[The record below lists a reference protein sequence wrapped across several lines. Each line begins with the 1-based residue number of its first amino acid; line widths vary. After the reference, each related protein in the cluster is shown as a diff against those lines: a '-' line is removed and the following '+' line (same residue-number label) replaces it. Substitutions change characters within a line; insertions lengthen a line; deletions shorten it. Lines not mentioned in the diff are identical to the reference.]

1 MTVTARTPA
10 APRFVLALAWGLWL
24 AVVWPQQSPA
34 ALPEGEFVGSVI
46 FSKGD
51 QVVAEIPGG
60 AVERERMTVVG
71 GDLRPKAAA
80 AVVQPLADG
89 TYVLRLVSSGSA
101 AVGDRL
107 ARETETEAAARVI
120 RENRLDGYRE
130 FLDLFPK
137 SPHRERI
144 GREMFRLAMAQE
156 FPVPGGSLLRGKVRL
171 AENVGREVPLG
182 GATVVLDR
190 FVLPPT
196 DGDGGFRVEGIPV
209 LEEPVTVRLR
219 LRDPRFE
226 MAAEV
231 EVALPAKT
239 SAQLTAEVPVRVVP
253 AVLAGKVVDG
263 RGAPLP
269 GAEVWTSPYTT
280 EVLSGD
286 DGTYR
291 ISRRKLLAAKEGSA
305 ADEPLFGSDF
315 EVYARRKGHAVERV
329 AVSAESHR
337 ENPVPLLQL
346 PPQDP
351 RQEDLP
357 DFALDLRKHLW
368 VSTPVR

>member
-1 MTVTARTPA
+1 MTVHTRTAA
-10 APRFVLALAWGLWL
+10 CLALAL
-24 AVVWPQQSPA
+24 A
-34 ALPEGEFVGSVI
+34 ALAPQALSASGKGDFAGSVI
-46 FSKGD
+46 FPKGA

-71 GDLRPKAAA
+71 SDLRPKATV

-89 TYVLRLVSSGSA
+89 TFVLRVIGSGSA

-107 ARETETEAAARVI
+107 ARETQPEAAARVI

-130 FLDLFPK
+130 FLDLYPQ
-137 SPHRERI
+137 SPYRERM
-144 GREMFRLAMAQE
+144 GREMFRLAMAE
-156 FPVPGGSLLRGKVRL
+156 GFPSAEGSVLRGKVRL
-171 AENVGREVPLG
+171 VEHLGRELSLS
-182 GATVVLDR
+182 GATIALDR

-196 DGDGGFRVEGIPV
+196 DADGGFRLEGIPV
-209 LEEPVTVRLR
+209 LEEPVKVRLR

-226 MAAEV
+226 MASEV
-231 EVALPAKT
+231 EVALPAGT
-239 SAQLTAEVPVRVVP
+239 SAQVTADVPVRVVP
-253 AVLAGKVVDG
+253 AVLVGKVVDG

-269 GAEVWTSPYTT
+269 GAQVWTSPYTT

-291 ISRRKLLAAKEGSA
+291 IFRRKLLAPAEGAA
-305 ADEPLFGSDF
+305 ADEPLFGGDF
-315 EVYARRKGHAVERV
+315 EVYARKKGHAVERV
-329 AVSAESHR
+329 SVSAASHR

-346 PPQDP
+346 PAQDP

-357 DFALDLRKHLW
+357 DLALDLRRHLW
-368 VSTPVR
+368 VSTAPR

>member
-1 MTVTARTPA
+1 MTVHTRKA
-10 APRFVLALAWGLWL
+10 ACLALAL
-24 AVVWPQQSPA
+24 AAAFLA
-34 ALPEGEFVGSVI
+34 ALPRGAFSDSGGGDFVGSVI
-46 FSKGD
+46 FSKGA

-71 GDLRPKAAA
+71 GDLRPKAFA

-89 TYVLRLVSSGSA
+89 TFVLRVIGSGSA

-107 ARETETEAAARVI
+107 ARETEPEAAARVL
-120 RENRLDGYRE
+120 RENRVDGYRE
-130 FLDLFPK
+130 FLDLYPK
-137 SPHRERI
+137 SPYRERI
-144 GREMFRLAMAQE
+144 GREMFRLAMSEA
-156 FPVPGGSLLRGKVRL
+156 FPSPEGSVFRGKVRL
-171 AENVGREVPLG
+171 IENLGRELPLR
-182 GATVVLDR
+182 GATVTLDR

-196 DGDGGFRVEGIPV
+196 DADGGVRLEGIPV

-226 MAAEV
+226 MASEV
-231 EVALPAKT
+231 EVALPAGT
-239 SAQLTAEVPVRVVP
+239 SAQVTADVPVRVVP

-291 ISRRKLLAAKEGSA
+291 IFRRKLLAPTEGAA
-305 ADEPLFGSDF
+305 ADEPLFGGDF

-329 AVSAESHR
+329 WVSAESHR

-346 PPQDP
+346 PAQDP

-357 DFALDLRKHLW
+357 DLALDLRRHLW
-368 VSTPVR
+368 VSTPLR